1 MKYWKIIMMNYLFD
15 IMNDIIIKIKK
26 IQYIVNR
33 IKNYMKISLK

>member
-1 MKYWKIIMMNYLFD
+1 MKYWKIIMNYLFD

>member
-33 IKNYMKISLK
+33 IKNYMKILLK

>member
-1 MKYWKIIMMNYLFD
+1 MMNYLFD

-33 IKNYMKISLK
+33 IKNYMKILLK

>member
-1 MKYWKIIMMNYLFD
+1 MMNYLFD

>member
-1 MKYWKIIMMNYLFD
+1 MNYLFD

-33 IKNYMKISLK
+33 IKNYMKILLK

>member
-1 MKYWKIIMMNYLFD
+1 MNYLFD